1 MSGTSIFSIDLIQI
15 KKLVRYFIEWSS
27 GLALKLTPFTG
38 QLEATFTKTSART
51 ANLRAILADDD
62 NVRKTVVEMVNL
74 MASVE
79 KEDIRGFRRAT
90 LLDPTS
96 PEYSIPPH
104 AASFLLDEI
113 QYQLLRKRLQ
123 EGLDQEIDLPREAL
137 VVQEISARG
146 VSYASRA
153 KRSGRDSA
161 IIFKPHD
168 EHNRDVH
175 LAGRIEKIFQYTYH
189 IPHNAT
195 GFYLIV
201 REHLPLHSSTF
212 DPYKRFGFAGGYLC
226 EREPTTLHVITLSQV
241 LSHFAATGLTWE
253 GREDLIHVLP
263 LDRVCSRA

>member
-1 MSGTSIFSIDLIQI
+1 M
-15 KKLVRYFIEWSS
+15 
-27 GLALKLTPFTG
+27 KLTPFTG

-62 NVRKTVVEMVNL
+62 DVRKTVVEMVNL

-104 AASFLLDEI
+104 AASFSLDEI

-123 EGLDQEIDLPREAL
+123 GCDQEIDLTREAL

-168 EHNRDVH
+168 EHNREVH
-175 LAGRIEKIFQYTYH
+175 LAGRIEKIFQYTYNN
-189 IPHNAT
+189 PHNVT

-201 REHLPLHSSTF
+201 REHLPTHSTTF

-226 EREPTTLHVITLSQV
+226 EREPTTLHVIALSQV

-263 LDRVCSRA
+263 LDRVCCRA